1 MSFLTIQAYLP
12 RAEQSSPYNNM
23 RPWRCG
29 AFLCVEHRLAVH
41 GRLIKRSSIIVQLCR
56 LINPP
61 AIMSSPSLSLSL
73 AVLLVPTL
81 PLSPPLSLSLFVR
94 SLPRRKSWTGPY
106 PPFHNLRTLTRACC
120 NVGTTAAPHR
130 RQLHPTWNPLGAQ
143 ANGHAASAE
152 LLSVFLFSEA
162 PPLFPRQHWKD
173 SP

>member
-61 AIMSSPSLSLSL
+61 AIMSSPSLSLSFSL
-73 AVLLVPTL
+73 FF
-81 PLSPPLSLSLFVR
+81 SPSSLSLFVR
-94 SLPRRKSWTGPY
+94 SLPRRKTWTGPY

-130 RQLHPTWNPLGAQ
+130 RQLHPTWNPLGARC
-143 ANGHAASAE
+143 GRHAASAE

-162 PPLFPRQHWKD
+162 PPLFARQDWKD
-173 SP
+173 SH